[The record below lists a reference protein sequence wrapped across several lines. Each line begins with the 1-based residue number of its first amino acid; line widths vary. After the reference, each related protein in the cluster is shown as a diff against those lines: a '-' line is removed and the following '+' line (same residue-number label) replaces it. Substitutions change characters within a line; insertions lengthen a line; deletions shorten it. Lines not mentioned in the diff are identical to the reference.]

1 MLRVPVEPGLIRWAR
16 VRSRR
21 DDSEFTARFPHLA
34 AWEQG
39 TARPTWRQLNQ
50 FADFTYTPVGY
61 LLLGSP
67 PPEPLPIP
75 DLRTIADRGVS
86 DPSPDLLDTIYLC
99 EQRQAWYADFA
110 TTRGL
115 PPSTLAGSTRASGLP
130 RPVEVAHHLTRT
142 TGFSVEARRTMST
155 WEEALR
161 DMRTRIDGAGVL
173 VMISGIV
180 GSNSHRPLDVQEFRG
195 FALVDPLAP
204 LIFVNGKSTKSAQM
218 FTLAHELAHVWLGQ
232 SGVSDADTTT
242 FPTDRV
248 ERWCNEV
255 AAEFL
260 VPLETLHELL
270 EPREPIREA
279 MRRLARVFKVS
290 TIVVLRRLHEAGRV
304 GREEFWAEH
313 EAEVDRLAALQ
324 RGSAGG
330 DYYRTQPARVGRR
343 FAQAVIVDALE
354 GQTLYRDAF
363 RLLGVR
369 SVSTFNE
376 LARSL
381 GIDA

>member
-130 RPVEVAHHLTRT
+130 RPVEVASVTRT
-142 TGFSVEARRTMST
+142 TGFSVEARRTM
-155 WEEALR
+155 AGKRRR
-161 DMRTRIDGAGVL
+161 DMR
-173 VMISGIV
+173 
-180 GSNSHRPLDVQEFRG
+180 P
-195 FALVDPLAP
+195 
-204 LIFVNGKSTKSAQM
+204 
-218 FTLAHELAHVWLGQ
+218 
-232 SGVSDADTTT
+232 
-242 FPTDRV
+242 DR
-248 ERWCNEV
+248 
-255 AAEFL
+255 
-260 VPLETLHELL
+260 
-270 EPREPIREA
+270 
-279 MRRLARVFKVS
+279 RRRS
-290 TIVVLRRLHEAGRV
+290 V
-304 GREEFWAEH
+304 GRS
-313 EAEVDRLAALQ
+313 AA
-324 RGSAGG
+324 S
-330 DYYRTQPARVGRR
+330 
-343 FAQAVIVDALE
+343 
-354 GQTLYRDAF
+354 
-363 RLLGVR
+363 
-369 SVSTFNE
+369 
-376 LARSL
+376 
-381 GIDA
+381 